1 MRKSISTIC
10 EVIADSMDEG
20 VRKIIIF
27 STKAFDLVPHDK
39 LHMKFAATVVD
50 LRVVVWVKVF
60 FFGRSQSV
68 RLDVQ
73 LS

>member
-27 STKAFDLVPHDK
+27 STKAFDLVPHDNT
-39 LHMKFAATVVD
+39 KFAATVVD

-68 RLDVQ
+68 RLDMQ